1 MRRALQSSMIELT
14 TLSDEVFLNVDGTRI
29 AESRK
34 NNQNSYSFS
43 IEEPTPTMA
52 IYACEFGEL
61 PSAVDRI
68 FLRSFST
75 ELMEHNPIIE
85 REENTDSYSIAVHS
99 FINLE
104 LWSQIYTPTRFIRDL
119 KPTLATYVGIEIT
132 EIQNESFG
140 LRLSLPIYNP
150 KTKIGDAVTKIVRF
164 LEESELKAITECLKE
179 EKGKYLATYFSFSEN
194 VKTACEQYLL
204 YFGEFLKNVGINAS
218 VEINEEADRVLFS
231 VTPADSHEALDRI
244 RQVLELYLELPNVTF
259 TLTEDKEY
267 RLEAQRLIATIKYYE
282 SQIILAQAI
291 NEQKDATI
299 GLLKE
304 RLVLQGEMKEG
315 RLLPEPAQRKEAD
328 KEEILGGAVE
338 IKKWEGKGFN
348 VNLPKLFRDLREW
361 AKRDKGKRGL

>member
-1 MRRALQSSMIELT
+1 MRRAFSPSMIELT
-14 TLSDEVFLNVDGTRI
+14 TQSNKVFLNVDGKRI
-29 AESRK
+29 AESPK
-34 NNQNSYSFS
+34 NNQNSYAFS
-43 IEEPTPTMA
+43 IEELTPTNA

-61 PSAVDRI
+61 PSALGRI
-68 FLRSFST
+68 FLRSFDT
-75 ELMEHNPIIE
+75 KLVEQNPIIG
-85 REENTDSYSIAVHS
+85 REEDTDGYSIAVHS

-104 LWSQIYTPTRFIRDL
+104 LWSQIYTPTRFIRDF
-119 KPTLATYVGIEIT
+119 KPTLARYVGIEIT
-132 EIQNESFG
+132 EIQSESFG
-140 LRLSLPIYNP
+140 LRLVFPIYNP
-150 KTKIGDAVTKIVRF
+150 KTKIGDSVTKIVRF

-179 EKGKYLATYFSFSEN
+179 EKGKYLATYFSFPEN

-218 VEINEEADRVLFS
+218 VEIKEEADRVLFS
-231 VTPADSHEALDRI
+231 VTPADSHKALDRI
-244 RQVLELYLELPNVTF
+244 RQVLDLYLGLPNVIF
-259 TLTEDKEY
+259 TMTEDKEY

-282 SQIILAQAI
+282 SQLILAQAI

-299 GLLKE
+299 GLLKD

-315 RLLPEPAQRKEAD
+315 RLLPESARRKESD

-361 AKRDKGKRGL
+361 AKRDKGK